1 MDIAEVTIKWLPLW
15 ALAGSAVF
23 YVWNIIKELEKNKH
37 QKLFDLMKI
46 IDNKDL
52 PIASKTA
59 AAYHL
64 RFFPSHAEFIAR
76 FCSMAAN
83 NVQGEAASMLVT
95 ELGLTKAHVEK
106 HYTKL

>member
-1 MDIAEVTIKWLPLW
+1 MDIAEITVKWLPLW

-23 YVWNIIKELEKNKH
+23 YVWNSIKELENNKN

-46 IDNKDL
+46 IDSKEL

-64 RFFPSHAEFIAR
+64 RFFPKHSEFIAR
-76 FCSMAAN
+76 FCSMAST
-83 NVQGEAASMLVT
+83 NVQGSSASMLVT
-95 ELGLTKAHVEK
+95 ELGLTKNYVEK
-106 HYTKL
+106 HYIKL